1 MRLNYII
8 RLPQIILPSALT
20 LYSLDIVGKSKVWS
34 IVLMLTGSV
43 ALIFLDISLPLGRS
57 LL

>member
-8 RLPQIILPSALT
+8 RLPDYMPSALT
-20 LYSLDIVGKSKVWS
+20 LYSLNIVGKPKVWP

-43 ALIFLDISLPLGRS
+43 ALIFLDIILPLGRS